1 MPEFLEGM
9 PDRRDFQ
16 TDTLLDKPRDYMTS
30 HPWISFQLNIKHAR
44 WEFWNHIGEAHSKCR
59 HLART
64 PLPPAMARELE
75 RVYLAKGARASA
87 AIEGNSLN
95 EEQAVAAVEGKLE
108 VPESQEYLKQELDNV
123 IKALADIENEVH
135 QTGGFNISP
144 DSLRALNRKVLDS
157 LELEDHVVPGEFRT
171 QGIIVGTVYRGAP
184 AQDCDFLVQALC
196 DWLNGTDFKRDG
208 GDHAKDFLFAMLK
221 AVVAHVYIAW
231 IHPFG
236 DGNGRTARL
245 VEFGILAAAGVP
257 SVAAHLL
264 SNHYN
269 ETRTSY
275 YRQLEDASKSGG
287 DLNPLFAYAANG
299 FVEQLQKQLNS
310 VHEWILQATWTNH
323 VHTLFTGATATAK
336 RQRDLILALPSDDF
350 VPRAKLTSLTP
361 GLAEAYATKK
371 SKTVTRDLNALTQMG
386 LIERGSKGIRA
397 RREIMLSFM
406 PRVAPGTENDRDD
419 LFPAVA

>member
-1 MPEFLEGM
+1 M
-9 PDRRDFQ
+9 
-16 TDTLLDKPRDYMTS
+16 DKPRDYSGS
-30 HPWISFQLNIKHAR
+30 HPWITFKLDLKPAT

-64 PLPPAMARELE
+64 PLSPSMARDMEQ
-75 RVYLAKGARASA
+75 VYLAKGARASA

-123 IKALADIENEVH
+123 ITALADIEREIH
-135 QTGGFNISP
+135 QTGSFDLSP
-144 DSLRALNRKVLDS
+144 ESLCEFNRKVLDG
-157 LELEDHVVPGEFRT
+157 LELEDHVVPGELRT
-171 QGIIVGTVYRGAP
+171 QGIVVGTVYRGAP
-184 AQDCDFLVQALC
+184 AQDCDYLVQTMC
-196 DWLNGTDFKRDG
+196 EWLNGSDFSRDG
-208 GDHAKDFLFAMLK
+208 GDHAKDFLYAVLK

-269 ETRTSY
+269 QTRTSY
-275 YRQLEDASKSGG
+275 YRQLEHASKSGG
-287 DLNPLFAYAANG
+287 DLIPLLAYAAKG
-299 FVEQLQKQLNS
+299 FVEQLQQQLTS
-310 VHEWILQATWTNH
+310 VHDWILQATWTNY
-323 VHTLFTGATATAK
+323 VHSLFTGSTATAK
-336 RQRDLILALPSDDF
+336 RQRDLVLALPSDDF
-350 VPRAKLTSLTP
+350 VRRASLTELTP
-361 GLAEAYATKK
+361 SLAEAYATKK
-371 SKTVTRDLNALTQMG
+371 SKTVTRDLNSLEQME
-386 LIERGSKGIRA
+386 LIERTPSGIRA

-406 PRVAPGTENDRDD
+406 PRVAPGTENDRGD
-419 LFPAVA
+419 LFPAIA

>member
-1 MPEFLEGM
+1 M
-9 PDRRDFQ
+9 
-16 TDTLLDKPRDYMTS
+16 DKPRDYIGS
-30 HPWISFQLNIKHAR
+30 HPWITFKLDLERAP
-44 WEFWNHIGEAHSKCR
+44 WEFWNQIGEAHSKCR

-64 PLPPAMARELE
+64 PLSPSMARDME

-95 EEQAVAAVEGKLE
+95 EEQAVAAVEGRLE
-108 VPESQEYLKQELDNV
+108 VPESQEYLKQELENV
-123 IKALADIENEVH
+123 VAALAEIEREVH
-135 QTGGFNISP
+135 ETGNFDLTPQG
-144 DSLRALNRKVLDS
+144 LRNLNRKVLDG
-157 LELEDHVVPGEFRT
+157 LETEDHVVPGEFRT
-171 QGIIVGTVYRGAP
+171 QGIVVGTVYRGAP
-184 AQDCDFLVQALC
+184 AQDCDYLVQAMC
-196 DWLNGTDFKRDG
+196 DWLNGPTFSRDG
-208 GDHAKDFLFAMLK
+208 GDHAKDFLFAVLK

-269 ETRTSY
+269 QTRTNY
-275 YRQLEDASKSGG
+275 YRELEHASKSGG
-287 DLNPLFAYAANG
+287 NLIPLLAYASKG
-299 FVEQLQKQLNS
+299 FVDQLQQQLDQ
-310 VHEWILQATWTNH
+310 VHEWILQATWTNY
-323 VHTLFTGATATAK
+323 VHSLFTGATATAK
-336 RQRDLILALPSDDF
+336 RQRDLVLALPSDDF
-350 VPRAKLTSLTP
+350 VRRANLTALAPS
-361 GLAEAYATKK
+361 LAEAYATKK
-371 SKTVTRDLNALTQMG
+371 SKTVTRDLNTLEQMG
-386 LIERGSKGIRA
+386 LIERKPDGIRA